1 MKVVGDI
8 GEFKLIE
15 RLARLIP
22 SSPNVVESI
31 GDDCAVVRVFGRN
44 LLVTCDMFIEDV
56 HFRKSFYRA
65 EDIGW
70 KVAAGAISDIAAMG
84 GTPLFCVV
92 SLACPATT
100 RVVYIEDMYKGM
112 NSLMSRCGAVI
123 IGGDT
128 ARNQSGLIVD
138 LMVIGDAHG
147 SNYKRRRGAQAGDL
161 LAVTGNPGE
170 SAAGFHAL
178 DNGVD
183 APALAQAHLHSMPR
197 VMEGQWLASN
207 DAVRAMMDVSD
218 GVFQDAGHLAKAG
231 GLGINMFRDALP
243 VSDALREYSES
254 SGMDAT
260 RFLLGGGED
269 FELLFALNANSGD
282 RILEDFHHEF
292 QTPLTVIGE
301 FTENWKGV
309 RLDGEEVEIQGWD
322 HFRT

>member
-1 MKVVGDI
+1 M
-8 GEFKLIE
+8 
-15 RLARLIP
+15 
-22 SSPNVVESI
+22 
-31 GDDCAVVRVFGRN
+31 
-44 LLVTCDMFIEDV
+44 
-56 HFRKSFYRA
+56 
-65 EDIGW
+65 
-70 KVAAGAISDIAAMG
+70 
-84 GTPLFCVV
+84 
-92 SLACPATT
+92 
-100 RVVYIEDMYKGM
+100 
-112 NSLMSRCGAVI
+112 
-123 IGGDT
+123 
-128 ARNQSGLIVD
+128 
-138 LMVIGDAHG
+138 
-147 SNYKRRRGAQAGDL
+147 
-161 LAVTGNPGE
+161 TGNPGE